1 MAAIFNAFC
10 TFVNL
15 QMLINKSNV
24 CVICGHIESLD
35 HDDEAM
41 SNDTTN
47 FALPAL
53 LLPVAAFIDPT
64 AEANEKVADLMTV
77 PELKEFGIIF
87 VSTVAEIYYPDDKS
101 SGDQSISPI
110 VFFLL
115 IIMSVILGVLAS
127 IFIPLNC
134 RALTSFLIIAKDKQ
148 PMFLL
153 FGVVHIFCLLD
164 LLIAVTEGVLLW
176 KKIPQVGCKVL
187 GAIRVTIFLSSSL
200 ILSTICL
207 FRITAALRPRLY
219 KNYAKRK
226 HILKIISGI
235 VISSI
240 LLSIVLIVT
249 ETISFE
255 YIGPP
260 KSTGCSP
267 FTVRDM
273 LNYVTSLLIM
283 VTLMVNLFLAC
294 TYCVLYF
301 FFRRSVSTSQEVK
314 TMKKGAMFVTSLSTY
329 AYFAC
334 YLPSVVVNMF
344 LSIDPDPIMRLN
356 SPYKLILDFV
366 LILLPHLYSCV
377 LPLCLVNGKTLE
389 QVRGAAKANQYSLR
403 KGGLQPQG
411 RLNGSYKV
419 QPGLRD

>member
-1 MAAIFNAFC
+1 M
-10 TFVNL
+10 
-15 QMLINKSNV
+15 
-24 CVICGHIESLD
+24 
-35 HDDEAM
+35 
-41 SNDTTN
+41 
-47 FALPAL
+47 
-53 LLPVAAFIDPT
+53 
-64 AEANEKVADLMTV
+64 
-77 PELKEFGIIF
+77 
-87 VSTVAEIYYPDDKS
+87 
-101 SGDQSISPI
+101 
-110 VFFLL
+110 
-115 IIMSVILGVLAS
+115 
-127 IFIPLNC
+127 
-134 RALTSFLIIAKDKQ
+134 
-148 PMFLL
+148 
-153 FGVVHIFCLLD
+153 
-164 LLIAVTEGVLLW
+164 
-176 KKIPQVGCKVL
+176 
-187 GAIRVTIFLSSSL
+187 
-200 ILSTICL
+200 
-207 FRITAALRPRLY
+207 Y

-240 LLSIVLIVT
+240 LLLIVLIVT

-334 YLPSVVVNMF
+334 YLPSVVVNLF

-377 LPLCLVNGKTLE
+377 LPLCLVTGKTLE

-411 RLNGSYKV
+411 QLNGSFKV